1 MARVLIIEDEPSIA
15 ENLRFAL
22 ARDGY
27 TTHLVT
33 LGAEGLKFVAETA
46 VDLVILDLGLPDMS
60 GFEVCRRLRA
70 FSDVPVIFLTARGDE
85 IDRVVGLEIGAD
97 DYVVKPFSLREMMAR
112 VQAHL
117 RRRALVES
125 SASSPAADV
134 GLMLDE
140 ARARVSYHG
149 HVLDLTRYEYLLIKL
164 LLARPGQVYSR
175 GQIMDAI
182 WPATSGSGD
191 RTVDAHIKTLR
202 AKLKAIM
209 PTAEPLKTHRGLGY
223 SLNDAP

>member
-22 ARDGY
+22 NREGY
-27 TTHLVT
+27 DTDLVA
-33 LGAEGLKFVAETA
+33 LGADGLALMA
-46 VDLVILDLGLPDMS
+46 QMPADLVILDVGLPDIN

-70 FSDVPVIFLTARGDE
+70 FCDVPVIFLTARGDE

-112 VQAHL
+112 VQAIL
-117 RRRALVES
+117 RRRAQTARTATS
-125 SASSPAADV
+125 PPASA
-134 GLMLDE
+134 GLIVDE
-140 ARARVSYHG
+140 ARARVSYHAQ
-149 HVLDLTRYEYLLIKL
+149 VLDLTRYEYLLIKL
-164 LLARPGQVYSR
+164 LLERPGQVYSR
-175 GQIMDAI
+175 AQIMDAI

-202 AKLKAIM
+202 AKLKLIVPA
-209 PTAEPLKTHRGLGY
+209 AEPLKTHRGLGY
-223 SLNDAP
+223 SLSETS

>member
-22 ARDGY
+22 NRDGY
-27 TTHLVT
+27 TTHLVA
-33 LGAEGLKFVAETA
+33 LGVDGLTFMTNATA
-46 VDLVILDLGLPDMS
+46 DLVILDVGLPDMS

-112 VQAHL
+112 VQAIL
-117 RRRALVES
+117 RRRAPPASTS
-125 SASSPAADV
+125 SLAATNS
-134 GLMLDE
+134 GLLLDE
-140 ARARVSYHG
+140 TRARVSYHD

-164 LLARPGQVYSR
+164 LLERPGQVYSR
-175 GQIMDAI
+175 AQIMDAI

-202 AKLKAIM
+202 AKLKVIRPA
-209 PTAEPLKTHRGLGY
+209 ADPLKTHRGLGY
-223 SLNDAP
+223 SLSDTP